1 VTTAASKLELA
12 HLGIHLHSAHGQEMQ
27 AEQAHR
33 WQLCSWQAE
42 EPYGERLRKRGGG
55 RPQGA
60 WMSSLSLATRKLAS
74 REEDGG
80 GEGGEDGGE
89 PGIPSSLNKDRQ
101 GIFSCVFCG
110 LRWSTPWVGLSKRG
124 WSPAF
129 HRSMGGEVRRSDSF
143 SRCMIR

>member
-1 VTTAASKLELA
+1 
-12 HLGIHLHSAHGQEMQ
+12 
-27 AEQAHR
+27 
-33 WQLCSWQAE
+33 
-42 EPYGERLRKRGGG
+42 
-55 RPQGA
+55 
-60 WMSSLSLATRKLAS
+60 MSSLSLATRKLAS

-80 GEGGEDGGE
+80 GEGGEDGGGGGGGEDGGE
-89 PGIPSSLNKDRQ
+89 PGIPSSLNKDRR

-110 LRWSTPWVGLSKRG
+110 LRWATPWVGLSKRG